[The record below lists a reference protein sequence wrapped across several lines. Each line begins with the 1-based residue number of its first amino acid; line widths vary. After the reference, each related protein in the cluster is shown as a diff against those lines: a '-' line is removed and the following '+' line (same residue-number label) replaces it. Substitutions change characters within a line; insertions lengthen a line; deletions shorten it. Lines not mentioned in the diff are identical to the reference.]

1 MEATQAEQLKEGV
14 FMKEEKKQKN
24 TDALSQIVE
33 MSLLYDFYG
42 GLLKEHKRSIFE
54 DYVLNDYSGRK
65 GNVFARNK

>member
-1 MEATQAEQLKEGV
+1 
-14 FMKEEKKQKN
+14 MKEEKKQKN

-54 DYVLNDYSGRK
+54 DYVLNDYSVRK